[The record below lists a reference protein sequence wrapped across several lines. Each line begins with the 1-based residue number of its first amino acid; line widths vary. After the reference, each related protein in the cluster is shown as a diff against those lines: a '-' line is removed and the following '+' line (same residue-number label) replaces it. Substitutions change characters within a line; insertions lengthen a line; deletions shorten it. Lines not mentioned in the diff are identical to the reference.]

1 MSADLKVV
9 SLPREGWREPVGT
22 LRLIAD
28 QMESGEIEACS
39 IGAMVMI
46 YESGGVG
53 LFDFGPKAEDLQT
66 LAAFRIGEQLML
78 DTILDGE

>member
-9 SLPREGWREPVGT
+9 SLTREGWREPVAT

-53 LFDFGPKAEDLQT
+53 LFGFGPKDEDPGSVPD
-66 LAAFRIGEQLML
+66 RR
-78 DTILDGE
+78 TIDDRHHPRR

>member
-9 SLPREGWREPVGT
+9 SLQREGWREAVTT

-46 YESGGVG
+46 YESAVSESSG
-53 LFDFGPKAEDLQT
+53 LAQRLKTCRPWPRSGSANN
-66 LAAFRIGEQLML
+66 
-78 DTILDGE
+78 